1 MKKNAKTKIAVEK
14 TITKK
19 STNNFEEFEKKLL
32 EMKKSIEK
40 VLADKKEFD
49 LVENEI
55 GDQID
60 EAGQSLD
67 KEVIFE
73 QSDNERKILNEINAA
88 LRKLKN
94 GTYGKCEQC
103 GIEIENKRLKAVP
116 YSRYCIKCQ
125 IKNDKYL

>member
-103 GIEIENKRLKAVP
+103 GTEIEPKRLKAVP

>member
-103 GIEIENKRLKAVP
+103 AIEIENKRLKAIP

>member
-40 VLADKKEFD
+40 ILADKKEFD

>member
-103 GIEIENKRLKAVP
+103 GIEIENKRLKAIP